1 MQYIIENFRNNFNF
15 FLRNLI
21 IFSRK
26 NYFES
31 PQDLSDIF
39 ENNEQENLYETLK
52 NKYGTLLSQ
61 NATRRIFLLN
71 LYYLNLFDKSF
82 SKKTKD
88 NVSVLDI
95 GSKNWEYVKSEYVFF
110 KSFINDFILNGIEL
124 DAYRMCSNFY
134 NRYEIAR
141 FYIKGLQNVNYIQG
155 DFVKHQQKYDY
166 IIFAD
171 VLEHLYRPDL
181 VLEKCKK
188 TSINWLQKCKKMII
202 FALLRRVN
210 NSVSTLNAQQHV
222 NSNHWSH
229 WCGKDGGCH
238 RGCAALGLRHH
249 QCRLAPGVQ
258 RHTHWHRSTHTRGT
272 GPCASPLCAV
282 QET

>member
-166 IIFAD
+166 IIWILPFITK
-171 VLEHLYRPDL
+171 HPL
-181 VLEKCKK
+181 VKWGLPLKYFKPQEMLIHAYNLLKSEGELLIINQGEEEYLIQQELINKTIPNNIYLPLGEIEDSFGIFKNKRFCSKLIKK
-188 TSINWLQKCKKMII
+188 
-202 FALLRRVN
+202 V
-210 NSVSTLNAQQHV
+210 
-222 NSNHWSH
+222 
-229 WCGKDGGCH
+229 
-238 RGCAALGLRHH
+238 
-249 QCRLAPGVQ
+249 
-258 RHTHWHRSTHTRGT
+258 
-272 GPCASPLCAV
+272 
-282 QET
+282 